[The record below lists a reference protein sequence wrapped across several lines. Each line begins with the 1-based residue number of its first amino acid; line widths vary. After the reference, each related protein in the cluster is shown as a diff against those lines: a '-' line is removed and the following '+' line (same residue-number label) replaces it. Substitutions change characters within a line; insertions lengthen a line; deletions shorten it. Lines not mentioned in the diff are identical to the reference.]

1 MVKPQQRLVQVAEN
15 GRMNLPAD
23 VRRALGLNGPGRI
36 ILTQDENGVML
47 TTADQALRRIRALAA
62 PFKPE
67 GRSVV
72 DELLSD
78 RREEVGHEGQGARGT
93 DRG

>member
-1 MVKPQQRLVQVAEN
+1 MAKAHQRLVQVAEN

-23 VRRALGLNGPGRI
+23 VRRGLGLTGAGRV
-36 ILTQDENGVML
+36 ILTQDENGVTI
-47 TTADQALRRIRALAA
+47 TTAHHALKRIRTLAA

-72 DELLSD
+72 DELLAD
-78 RREEVGHEGQGARGT
+78 RREDASRDGDEDERAHLG
-93 DRG
+93 

>member
-78 RREEVGHEGQGARGT
+78 RREEVAHEGQGAGGT

>member
-1 MVKPQQRLVQVAEN
+1 MGRQQQRLVQVAEN
-15 GRMNLPAD
+15 GRMNLPVD
-23 VRRALGLNGPGRI
+23 VRRALGLNGAGRV

-47 TTADQALRRIRALAA
+47 TTADHALRRIRALAA

-78 RREEVGHEGQGARGT
+78 RRDEVARDDERAGGA

>member
-1 MVKPQQRLVQVAEN
+1 MAKPQQRLVQVAEN

-23 VRRALGLNGPGRI
+23 VRRALGLNGAGRI

-47 TTADQALRRIRALAA
+47 TTADHALRRIRALAA

-67 GRSVV
+67 GHSVV

-78 RREEVGHEGQGARGT
+78 RREEVAHEGK
-93 DRG
+93 